1 MYDRQP
7 FGNIEEGILYF
18 HFKFSYWNA
27 VRKKM
32 QNLGKHLFK
41 GALSFWTLPVGGEG
55 VRLDDLWQ
63 RYLTVF
69 FLTFEEHNAC
79 QVPP

>member
-1 MYDRQP
+1 
-7 FGNIEEGILYF
+7 
-18 HFKFSYWNA
+18 
-27 VRKKM
+27 M